1 MTKQDEK
8 LMREPAQVFPTKPGI
23 LNQDR
28 TIIKITGNLTPEQI
42 DQFRQEW
49 EKQVQGAAPIFLVV
63 PDDKTSIEV
72 MPLGGYTKQEMIDFA
87 LAWGEFVWSNGFM
100 GELYPDV
107 VAKFNKFCEE
117 QFASSFKLPREIEV
131 KFYRKNGEDQF

>member
-8 LMREPAQVFPTKPGI
+8 LMREPVQVFPTKPGI

-28 TIIKITGNLTPEQI
+28 TIIKITGNPTPEQI

-49 EKQVQGAAPIFLVV
+49 GKQVQGAAPIFLVV
-63 PDDKTSIEV
+63 PDDKPSIEV
-72 MPLGGYTKQEMIDFA
+72 MPLDGYTRQEMIDFA
-87 LAWGEFVWSNGFM
+87 REWGEIMWSNGFL
-100 GELYPDV
+100 GEPLEEIMERFPE
-107 VAKFNKFCEE
+107 FCRVRFEGM
-117 QFASSFKLPREIEV
+117 FKLPREFEV

>member
-8 LMREPAQVFPTKPGI
+8 LMREPVQVFPTKPGI

-28 TIIKITGNLTPEQI
+28 TIIKITGNPTPEQI

-49 EKQVQGAAPIFLVV
+49 GKQVQGAAPIFLIV
-63 PDDKTSIEV
+63 PDDKPSIEV
-72 MPLGGYTKQEMIDFA
+72 MPLDGYTKQEMIDFA
-87 LAWGEFVWSNGFM
+87 RKWEFVCNPNQPEMAPQEVF
-100 GELYPDV
+100 D
-107 VAKFNKFCEE
+107 KFCEE

-131 KFYRKNGEDQF
+131 KFYHKNGEDQF

>member
-1 MTKQDEK
+1 MAKQYEK
-8 LMREPAQVFPTKPGI
+8 LMRGPVQVFPTKPGI

-49 EKQVQGAAPIFLVV
+49 VKQVQGTTPIFLVV
-63 PDDKTSIEV
+63 TDDKPSIEI
-72 MPLGGYTKQEMIDFA
+72 MPLDGYTKQEMIDFA
-87 LAWGEFVWSNGFM
+87 REWGKIMWANGFLGEMFEKM
-100 GELYPDV
+100 GAEFD
-107 VAKFNKFCEE
+107 KFCEE
-117 QFASSFKLPREIEV
+117 QFASSFKLPREIKV